1 MPLSSPA
8 VRMEPGARKVCVL
21 TLSCADL
28 AARSATSVISR
39 AALRTFSSERAICA
53 MVLPGISG
61 SSVLLIAGVYLPVI
75 QAIRQFLHLDLRVV
89 PGLLSLGLGVIAGVA
104 LSIHA
109 IRTALQKYRPAM
121 IWLILGLML
130 GSLYAICM
138 GPASLQMPQ
147 PPLSAA
153 SFRPLAFLLG
163 AALLVGLELLR
174 QRMERG
180 VAAA

>member
-1 MPLSSPA
+1 M
-8 VRMEPGARKVCVL
+8 
-21 TLSCADL
+21 
-28 AARSATSVISR
+28 
-39 AALRTFSSERAICA
+39 
-53 MVLPGISG
+53 
-61 SSVLLIAGVYLPVI
+61 
-75 QAIRQFLHLDLRVV
+75 V

-138 GPASLQMPQ
+138 GPASLQSPQ

-153 SFRPLAFLLG
+153 SFRPMAFLLG

-174 QRMERG
+174 RRTERS
-180 VAAA
+180 VAA